1 MLTKEEA
8 LELLHDMDD
17 YARMQISV
25 DPYGPFNALNQYIE
39 DVNWKLNTLEK
50 YLNSSLEILKS
61 K

>member
-8 LELLHDMDD
+8 LKLLDDMDD
-17 YARMQISV
+17 YARMADI
-25 DPYGPFNALNQYIE
+25 DPYGPFNALKQYIE